1 MTLPVP
7 LKGKL
12 TSLAEP
18 TRVWKLLCQLLSGL
32 RSFARRT
39 REQTLGKVAGG
50 IKEAALEWVK
60 NKLRSLRS
68 EFKDLTSA

>member
-1 MTLPVP
+1 MGDLYDNAKNYYVLSTEVTLPVF

-12 TSLAEP
+12 TSLAEL

-39 REQTLGKVAGG
+39 REQALGKVAGG
-50 IKEAALEWVK
+50 IKEAALE
-60 NKLRSLRS
+60 
-68 EFKDLTSA
+68 